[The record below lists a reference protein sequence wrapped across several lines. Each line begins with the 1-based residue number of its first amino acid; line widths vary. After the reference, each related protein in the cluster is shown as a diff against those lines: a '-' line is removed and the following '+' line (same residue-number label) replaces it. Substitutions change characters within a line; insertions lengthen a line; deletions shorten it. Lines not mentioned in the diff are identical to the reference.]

1 MTAALPGEAD
11 GGYEQRASGS
21 VGSRGGAWGP
31 ESCWDGGS
39 GYMFIGM
46 FSVLQ
51 FFSLRQ
57 AENNCDQ
64 FADVVVAN
72 QLVHF
77 TLLLL
82 ILA

>member
-21 VGSRGGAWGP
+21 VSSRGGAGGP

-46 FSVLQ
+46 FKTSRKKQ
-51 FFSLRQ
+51 ETSRK
-57 AENNCDQ
+57 
-64 FADVVVAN
+64 
-72 QLVHF
+72 QL
-77 TLLLL
+77 
-82 ILA
+82 